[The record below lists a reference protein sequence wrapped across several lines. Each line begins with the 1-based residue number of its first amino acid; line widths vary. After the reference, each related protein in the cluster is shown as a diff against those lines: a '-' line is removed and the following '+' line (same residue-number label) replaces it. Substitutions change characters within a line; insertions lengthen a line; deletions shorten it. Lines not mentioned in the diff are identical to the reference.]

1 LYSLF
6 HAKHAEENKTRKEE
20 SMTENEL
27 SYEIIGAAIHLHKS
41 LGPGLLESAY
51 EHALAN
57 DLRELG
63 FEVKQQ
69 IPMPFIYKDVNLEVG
84 YRIDLMVN
92 GKVIVEVKSIESLA
106 PVHFAQTLTYLRL
119 SGLKL
124 ALLINF
130 NSKILKSNIHRI
142 VNRL

>member
-1 LYSLF
+1 
-6 HAKHAEENKTRKEE
+6 
-20 SMTENEL
+20 MTENEL
-27 SYEIIGAAIHLHKS
+27 SYKIIGAAIHLHKS

-51 EHALAN
+51 EHALAK
-57 DLRELG
+57 DHRELG

-92 GKVIVEVKSIESLA
+92 GKVIIEVKSIESLA
-106 PVHFAQTLTYLRL
+106 PVHFAQTLTYLKL

>member
-6 HAKHAEENKTRKEE
+6 HAKHAEENKTRKDEI
-20 SMTENEL
+20 MTENEF
-27 SYEIIGAAIHLHKS
+27 SYKIIGVAIHLHKS

-84 YRIDLMVN
+84 FRIDLIVN
-92 GKVIVEVKSIESLA
+92 GKVIIEVKSIESLS
-106 PVHFAQTLTYLRL
+106 PVHFAQSLTYLRL

-130 NSKILKSNIHRI
+130 NSKIKSQIFI
-142 VNRL
+142 G

>member
-1 LYSLF
+1 
-6 HAKHAEENKTRKEE
+6 
-20 SMTENEL
+20 
-27 SYEIIGAAIHLHKS
+27 
-41 LGPGLLESAY
+41 
-51 EHALAN
+51 
-57 DLRELG
+57 
-63 FEVKQQ
+63 
-69 IPMPFIYKDVNLEVG
+69 MPFIYKDVNLEVG

-92 GKVIVEVKSIESLA
+92 GKVIIEVKSIESLA

-130 NSKILKSNIHRI
+130 NAKILKSNIHRI

>member
-1 LYSLF
+1 
-6 HAKHAEENKTRKEE
+6 
-20 SMTENEL
+20 MTENEL
-27 SYEIIGAAIHLHKS
+27 SYQIIGAAIQLHKL

-51 EHALAN
+51 ENALAN

-69 IPMPFIYKDVNLEVG
+69 SPMPFIYKNVNLEVG
-84 YRIDLMVN
+84 YRIDL
-92 GKVIVEVKSIESLA
+92 IVEGKIIVELKSIESLA
-106 PVHFAQTLTYLRL
+106 PVHFSQTLTYLKL
-119 SGLKL
+119 SGMKL

-142 VNRL
+142 VNHL